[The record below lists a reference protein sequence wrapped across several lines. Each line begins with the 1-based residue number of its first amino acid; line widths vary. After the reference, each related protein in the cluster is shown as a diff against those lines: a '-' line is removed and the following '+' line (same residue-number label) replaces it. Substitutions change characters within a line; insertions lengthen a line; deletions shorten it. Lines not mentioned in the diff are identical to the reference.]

1 LSSPDGVEILLVED
15 NPSDAELTLH
25 ALRKHNL
32 ANRIQHARD
41 GEEALDFI
49 FCRGAFSGRRAETGP
64 RLILLDLKLPKIDGL
79 QVLREIKSDPSTKPI
94 PVIVLTSSREE
105 RDLVNSYE
113 LGVNSYIQ
121 KPVNFTEFQ
130 DVVRQLGMYWLLLNA
145 AAPAVAPLVR

>member
-1 LSSPDGVEILLVED
+1 MSKPDGVEILLVED

-49 FCRGAFSGRRAETGP
+49 FCRGSFSTRRAETGP

-145 AAPAVAPLVR
+145 AAPAVAPLAH